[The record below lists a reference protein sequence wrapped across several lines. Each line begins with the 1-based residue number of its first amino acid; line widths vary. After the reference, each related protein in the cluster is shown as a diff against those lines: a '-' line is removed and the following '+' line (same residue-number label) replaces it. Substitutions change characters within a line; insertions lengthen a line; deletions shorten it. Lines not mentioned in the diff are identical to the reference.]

1 MPARQCAPGET
12 AAGRLSRTRAFPI
25 ASPCAP
31 AGARPVGGHGPT
43 SGETRRAALH
53 LTATPPR
60 RRGAEAKAAL
70 PWDAMSPRIRP
81 CLQVACAWTSSVT
94 HTQRE
99 RGFFKAAWLEFPVLT
114 TTGIVTAATVQ
125 PARPGSL
132 SSIPEDTGQGESD
145 RGASSP
151 PALTRLPPPAL
162 QLLSLRLRPIFL
174 EPSLLQN

>member
-1 MPARQCAPGET
+1 MRAWRNGSRAAQLHPRLPDRESLRPGWCT
-12 AAGRLSRTRAFPI
+12 PRGGPRPHLRGDTPGRS
-25 ASPCAP
+25 AP
-31 AGARPVGGHGPT
+31 AERPG
-43 SGETRRAALH
+43 RRLEP

-70 PWDAMSPRIRP
+70 PRDALSPRIRP

-151 PALTRLPPPAL
+151 PAPYPSPSSRLTASKPSPDLP
-162 QLLSLRLRPIFL
+162 
-174 EPSLLQN
+174 